1 MSGSARLLVVGLA
14 FLAGL
19 FVGGL
24 RHRPNPALVRAA
36 DSLAA
41 AVRVSDSALA
51 AHRSSDSVSARRIGV
66 LEARRTVLRH
76 RTDTLYVAATERLAQ
91 LEPSAALDSLS
102 LLLAELKAACDKGA
116 TIADSLAR
124 IAEARIAWRDTTI
137 DALVVQRDS
146 AMVLLRASL
155 RAPRGRRIAFGAG
168 IGIDQ
173 GGQPTAFLG
182 AIIRLW

>member
-1 MSGSARLLVVGLA
+1 MRDLAKALVVGGA

-24 RHRPNPALVRAA
+24 RNRPNPALVRAT

-41 AVRVSDSALA
+41 AVRVSDSIFV
-51 AHRSSDSVSARRIGV
+51 AHRSGDSVSAQRIGV
-66 LEARRTVLRH
+66 LEARRTVLGH

-91 LEPSAALDSLS
+91 FEPSAAVDSLT
-102 LLLAELKAACDKGA
+102 LLVAELKAACDKGA

-124 IAEARIAWRDTTI
+124 IAEVRIAWRDTTI
-137 DALVVQRDS
+137 NALVVQRDS
-146 AMVLLRASL
+146 AMALLRASL